1 MPASSFSAKYD
12 RSLFLL
18 LGMVLSLSFMLLAF
32 RYQVLQ
38 PESMAKSQ
46 QPAMAQPIDLD
57 QQLYSQRTPPPAN
70 HTPDPQ
76 ASNDLSPVDW
86 PDLPVTD
93 LPVAMLTTSS
103 LPILPLDT
111 TDEVDFAPPVREVF
125 PRFPGGDAALMTY
138 LKAHLRYTSAG
149 IENRIQGVVVLQ
161 FVVGADGGISNI
173 RVLRPLGFGLDEEAI
188 RVVKAMPR
196 WEPGYQGGQP
206 VAVTYNLPM
215 RFSLHR

>member
-1 MPASSFSAKYD
+1 MPASSFFAKYD

-18 LGMVLSLSFMLLAF
+18 LGMVISLSFMLLAF
-32 RYQVLQ
+32 RYQVQ
-38 PESMAKSQ
+38 PPESTGQPQ
-46 QPAMAQPIDLD
+46 QPGMAQPIDLD
-57 QQLYSQRTPPPAN
+57 QQLYSQRTPPQANPA
-70 HTPDPQ
+70 PDPL
-76 ASNDLSPVDW
+76 ASNDLSPIDL
-86 PDLPVTD
+86 PDLPVLD
-93 LPVAMLTTSS
+93 LPVAILTTSD
-103 LPILPLDT
+103 LPLLPLDT
-111 TDEVDFAPPVREVF
+111 TDEVDLTPPVREVF
-125 PRFPGGDAALMTY
+125 PRFPGGDAALMAY
-138 LKAHLRYTSAG
+138 LKANLRYTSAG

-188 RVVKAMPR
+188 RVVKVMPR